1 MKSQYAIFDKAGQ
14 FVRFEQIDPAT
25 VPVIPMASDGLPRA
39 VHAGT
44 PPACPDGKGLAFSRA
59 GWVLADAPEPEPPTS
74 VTRRQMHRWL
84 IKAGVSL
91 DGIRAKLSAMPEP
104 DRSLALIDFEAA
116 TYEQTNPLLQSL
128 AAQMGISVADA
139 FLGASKE

>member
-44 PPACPDGKGLAFSRA
+44 PPDCPDGKGLAFSRA
-59 GWVLADAPEPEPPTS
+59 GWVLDDAQKPEPPTS
-74 VTRRQMHRWL
+74 VTRRQM
-84 IKAGVSL
+84 
-91 DGIRAKLSAMPEP
+91 
-104 DRSLALIDFEAA
+104 
-116 TYEQTNPLLQSL
+116 Q
-128 AAQMGISVADA
+128 
-139 FLGASKE
+139 